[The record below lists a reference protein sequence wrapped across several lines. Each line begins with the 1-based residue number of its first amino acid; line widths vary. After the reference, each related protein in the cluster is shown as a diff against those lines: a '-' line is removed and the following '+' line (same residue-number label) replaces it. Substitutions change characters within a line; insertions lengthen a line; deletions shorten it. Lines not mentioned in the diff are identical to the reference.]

1 MKRLYITFAILVF
14 TMLFLLSCSARS
26 GYERSFP
33 QQNAEAVSQPP
44 STGPAMLRV
53 LVDLRASDIAIH
65 RTEDIK
71 EFLKE
76 MPGYKESFDIQFE
89 YLPTFDSAPE
99 RNTEI
104 DRLRLDLMQDKG
116 PDIIICQNFYMDPQE
131 LEWTGLSKTGLKS
144 IFNIPQS
151 AMKQRLFLPLDGY
164 IANARYTEWD
174 KLLPAVMD
182 AGKDEKGRQVIV
194 PMTYKVNT
202 SLFEKERYA
211 PSGKLPM
218 SREELLN
225 SGDPALE
232 WVGISRWE
240 TVWDA
245 FGGQIDYQKGEL
257 AFSEEEL
264 LRICR
269 QIAAARKGKETKD
282 EHYNDVGCVVPG
294 VSIGPQSFS
303 FFGANCPEYIM
314 IPAYNTQGGVT
325 ASVGVYGAVSRSTA
339 YPEEAFAVLDKLM
352 SLDAMKTLDIYAA
365 DMPVHVDMCWR
376 WNCPAGLEWRL
387 SEWNFAQY
395 AALREQINVVDYMT
409 PVNRELM
416 DLWYQADA
424 AEDEAQLEKLVHDSY
439 TRMQMILA
447 ES

>member
-26 GYERSFP
+26 GYEKSFP
-33 QQNAEAVSQPP
+33 QQNTEAVSQPP

-89 YLPTFDSAPE
+89 YLPTFDSASE

-439 TRMQMILA
+439 IRMRMILA

>member
-89 YLPTFDSAPE
+89 YLPTFDSASE

-339 YPEEAFAVLDKLM
+339 HPEEAFAVLDKLM

-439 TRMQMILA
+439 TRMRMILA

>member
-33 QQNAEAVSQPP
+33 QQNTEAVSQPP

-89 YLPTFDSAPE
+89 YLPTFDSASE

-439 TRMQMILA
+439 TRMRMILA

>member
-26 GYERSFP
+26 GYEKSFP

-164 IANARYTEWD
+164 IANAQYMEWD
-174 KLLPAVMD
+174 KLLPKVME
-182 AGKDEKGRQVIV
+182 AGKDGEGRQVLLPLV
-194 PMTYKVNT
+194 YSFRA
-202 SLFEKERYA
+202 SLFEGE
-211 PSGKLPM
+211 SGMDQQAFPM
-218 SREELLN
+218 TRGQMLESEDPYIKGIASDGWCVFADALCGLVDYETEELN
-225 SGDPALE
+225 F
-232 WVGISRWE
+232 
-240 TVWDA
+240 T
-245 FGGQIDYQKGEL
+245 QQ
-257 AFSEEEL
+257 EL
-264 LRICR
+264 LDLAKRLKTAREQGAIDCPGLVESGIEFGVPYR
-269 QIAAARKGKETKD
+269 QIGGKESPD
-282 EHYNDVGCVVPG
+282 YVL
-294 VSIGPQSFS
+294 
-303 FFGANCPEYIM
+303 
-314 IPAYNTQGGVT
+314 IPSYHQEGGVT
-325 ASVGVYGAVSRSTA
+325 AYISAYAAINRSTQH
-339 YPEEAFAVLDKLM
+339 PDQCFAILDWLLSKESQRTAGWNDLG
-352 SLDAMKTLDIYAA
+352 L
-365 DMPVHVDMCWR
+365 PVHIDL
-376 WNCPAGLEWRL
+376 GLHGESVRGWYL
-387 SEWNFAQY
+387 SDWNFAQFVSARDQIDKAVFRGPLY
-395 AALREQINVVDYMT
+395 TEMLDLNDKVLRAES
-409 PVNRELM
+409 
-416 DLWYQADA
+416 DA
-424 AEDEAQLEKLVHDSY
+424 ELEKLVHDSY
-439 TRMQMILA
+439 ARMRMILA

>member
-104 DRLRLDLMQDKG
+104 DPLRLDLMQDKG

-174 KLLPAVMD
+174 KLLPAVMG

-325 ASVGVYGAVSRSTA
+325 ASVGVYGVVSRSTA

>member
-26 GYERSFP
+26 GYEKSFP
-33 QQNAEAVSQPP
+33 QQNTEAVSQPP

-89 YLPTFDSAPE
+89 YLPTFDSASE

-387 SEWNFAQY
+387 SESNIAQY

-439 TRMQMILA
+439 TRMRMILA

>member
-26 GYERSFP
+26 GYEKSFP

-89 YLPTFDSAPE
+89 YLPTFDSASE

-339 YPEEAFAVLDKLM
+339 HPEEAFAVLDKLM

-439 TRMQMILA
+439 TRMRMILA

>member
-33 QQNAEAVSQPP
+33 QQNTEAVSQPP

-89 YLPTFDSAPE
+89 YLPTFDSASE

-164 IANARYTEWD
+164 VANAR
-174 KLLPAVMD
+174 
-182 AGKDEKGRQVIV
+182 
-194 PMTYKVNT
+194 
-202 SLFEKERYA
+202 
-211 PSGKLPM
+211 
-218 SREELLN
+218 
-225 SGDPALE
+225 
-232 WVGISRWE
+232 
-240 TVWDA
+240 
-245 FGGQIDYQKGEL
+245 
-257 AFSEEEL
+257 
-264 LRICR
+264 
-269 QIAAARKGKETKD
+269 
-282 EHYNDVGCVVPG
+282 
-294 VSIGPQSFS
+294 
-303 FFGANCPEYIM
+303 
-314 IPAYNTQGGVT
+314 
-325 ASVGVYGAVSRSTA
+325 
-339 YPEEAFAVLDKLM
+339 
-352 SLDAMKTLDIYAA
+352 
-365 DMPVHVDMCWR
+365 
-376 WNCPAGLEWRL
+376 
-387 SEWNFAQY
+387 
-395 AALREQINVVDYMT
+395 
-409 PVNRELM
+409 
-416 DLWYQADA
+416 
-424 AEDEAQLEKLVHDSY
+424 
-439 TRMQMILA
+439 
-447 ES
+447 

>member
-33 QQNAEAVSQPP
+33 QQNTEAVSQPP

-89 YLPTFDSAPE
+89 YLPTFDSASE

-116 PDIIICQNFYMDPQE
+116 PDIIICQNFYMAPQE

-439 TRMQMILA
+439 TRMRMILA

>member
-1 MKRLYITFAILVF
+1 
-14 TMLFLLSCSARS
+14 MLFR
-26 GYERSFP
+26 
-33 QQNAEAVSQPP
+33 
-44 STGPAMLRV
+44 
-53 LVDLRASDIAIH
+53 
-65 RTEDIK
+65 
-71 EFLKE
+71 
-76 MPGYKESFDIQFE
+76 
-89 YLPTFDSAPE
+89 
-99 RNTEI
+99 
-104 DRLRLDLMQDKG
+104 
-116 PDIIICQNFYMDPQE
+116 
-131 LEWTGLSKTGLKS
+131 
-144 IFNIPQS
+144 
-151 AMKQRLFLPLDGY
+151 
-164 IANARYTEWD
+164 
-174 KLLPAVMD
+174 
-182 AGKDEKGRQVIV
+182 
-194 PMTYKVNT
+194 

-439 TRMQMILA
+439 IRMRMILA

>member
-14 TMLFLLSCSARS
+14 TMLFLLSRSARS

-33 QQNAEAVSQPP
+33 QQNTEAVSQPP

-89 YLPTFDSAPE
+89 YLPTFDSASE

-439 TRMQMILA
+439 TRMRMILA

>member
-76 MPGYKESFDIQFE
+76 MPGYQESFDIQFE

-439 TRMQMILA
+439 TRMRMILA

>member
-33 QQNAEAVSQPP
+33 QQNTEAVSQPP

-89 YLPTFDSAPE
+89 YLPTFDSASE

-387 SEWNFAQY
+387 SELNFAQY

-439 TRMQMILA
+439 TRMRMILA

>member
-26 GYERSFP
+26 GYEKSFP
-33 QQNAEAVSQPP
+33 QQNTEAVSQPP

-89 YLPTFDSAPE
+89 YLPTFDSASE

-303 FFGANCPEYIM
+303 FLGRIVP
-314 IPAYNTQGGVT
+314 NT
-325 ASVGVYGAVSRSTA
+325 S
-339 YPEEAFAVLDKLM
+339 
-352 SLDAMKTLDIYAA
+352 
-365 DMPVHVDMCWR
+365 
-376 WNCPAGLEWRL
+376 
-387 SEWNFAQY
+387 
-395 AALREQINVVDYMT
+395 
-409 PVNRELM
+409 
-416 DLWYQADA
+416 
-424 AEDEAQLEKLVHDSY
+424 
-439 TRMQMILA
+439 
-447 ES
+447 

>member
-89 YLPTFDSAPE
+89 YLPTFDSASE

-232 WVGISRWE
+232 WVGISRWG

-339 YPEEAFAVLDKLM
+339 HPEEAFAVLDKLM

-439 TRMQMILA
+439 TRMRMILA

>member
-26 GYERSFP
+26 GYEKSFP
-33 QQNAEAVSQPP
+33 QQNTEAVSQPP

-89 YLPTFDSAPE
+89 YLPTFDSASE

-439 TRMQMILA
+439 TRMRMILA

>member
-33 QQNAEAVSQPP
+33 QQNTEAVSQPP

-89 YLPTFDSAPE
+89 YLPTFDSASE

>member
-1 MKRLYITFAILVF
+1 MKRLYITFARLVF

-33 QQNAEAVSQPP
+33 QQNTEAVSQPP

-89 YLPTFDSAPE
+89 YLPTFDSASE

-439 TRMQMILA
+439 TRMRMILA

>member
-26 GYERSFP
+26 GYEKSFP

-439 TRMQMILA
+439 TRMRMILA

>member
-33 QQNAEAVSQPP
+33 QQNTEAVSQPP

-89 YLPTFDSAPE
+89 YLPTFDSASE

-182 AGKDEKGRQVIV
+182 AGKDEKGSQVIV

-439 TRMQMILA
+439 TRMRMILA

>member
-1 MKRLYITFAILVF
+1 
-14 TMLFLLSCSARS
+14 
-26 GYERSFP
+26 
-33 QQNAEAVSQPP
+33 
-44 STGPAMLRV
+44 MLRV

-89 YLPTFDSAPE
+89 YLPTFDSASE

-439 TRMQMILA
+439 TRMRMILA